1 MKTTG
6 EISDS
11 LLRQSRR
18 LAARE
23 GVTLRTLVERGLHRV
38 VAETK
43 HAAPFK
49 LRRASFK
56 GRGLQAALRDA
67 SWDGIRELAYRDRG
81 GCSGWTPTFWSTPIA
96 RIRSFMHPSRGG

>member
-1 MKTTG
+1 VKTTV

-11 LLRQSRR
+11 LLREVRE

-23 GVTLRTLVERGLHRV
+23 GVTLRTMMERGLHRV

-43 HAAPFK
+43 HGAPFK

-56 GRGLQAALRDA
+56 GQGLQAEFRGA
-67 SWDGIRELAYRDRG
+67 SWDRVRETVYEDRG
-81 GCSGWTPTFWSTPIA
+81 A
-96 RIRSFMHPSRGG
+96 

>member
-1 MKTTG
+1 MKTTV

-11 LLRQSRR
+11 LLREARK

-38 VAETK
+38 VSETRRRT
-43 HAAPFK
+43 PFK

-56 GRGLQAALRDA
+56 GKGLQPQAREAAWDRLRD
-67 SWDGIRELAYRDRG
+67 LA
-81 GCSGWTPTFWSTPIA
+81 
-96 RIRSFMHPSRGG
+96 

>member
-1 MKTTG
+1 VKTTV

-11 LLRQSRR
+11 LLREARK

-23 GVTLRTLVERGLHRV
+23 GVTLRTLIERGLHRV

-43 HAAPFK
+43 AAPPFK

-56 GRGLQAALRDA
+56 GKGLHPDLRDA
-67 SWDGIRELAYRDRG
+67 SWDEVRDLAYDLACKGRG
-81 GCSGWTPTFWSTPIA
+81 T
-96 RIRSFMHPSRGG
+96 

>member
-1 MKTTG
+1 MKTTV

-11 LLRQSRR
+11 LFHEVRR

-38 VAETK
+38 IAETK
-43 HAAPFK
+43 HGALFK

-56 GRGLQAALRDA
+56 GKGLQPEFRHALWDQVRDV
-67 SWDGIRELAYRDRG
+67 IYQDRG
-81 GCSGWTPTFWSTPIA
+81 A
-96 RIRSFMHPSRGG
+96 

>member
-1 MKTTG
+1 MKTTV

-11 LLRQSRR
+11 LLLEVRE

-43 HAAPFK
+43 RGAPFK

-56 GRGLQAALRDA
+56 GKGRQAEFGEA
-67 SWDGIRELAYRDRG
+67 SWDSLRDLTYGDRG
-81 GCSGWTPTFWSTPIA
+81 A
-96 RIRSFMHPSRGG
+96 